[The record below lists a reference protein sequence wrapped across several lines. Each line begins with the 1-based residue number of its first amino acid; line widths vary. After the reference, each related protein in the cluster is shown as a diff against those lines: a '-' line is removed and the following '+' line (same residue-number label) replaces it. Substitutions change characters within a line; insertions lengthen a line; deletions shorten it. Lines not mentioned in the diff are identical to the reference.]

1 MTVRLVAHIFLDIDL
16 KCRLGAILEM
26 IQNLGE
32 ALQESCIKH
41 ANRMALSSIHGDFT
55 YLNLLSAAKGL
66 AEKLKTLGVGLNEPV
81 HVLVSNQ
88 PTDIAAI
95 LAIWL
100 SGGVIVPIHRSS
112 PLEVHR
118 KIQQKSHANHLVDFV
133 TFDKAPKITRIGSS
147 NKQFDQLLDDAAFV
161 IFTSGST
168 GEPKGVVVSHQ
179 SFQGKL
185 IEIDRLLKFNQ
196 SDRVLLVLNINF
208 VFGLWTVL
216 ETLLHGGTLYLHEK
230 FDPEI
235 FVSTLTEKEITRV
248 GVVPTMMRVIFSKS
262 ELVEQIRSKVNT
274 GTLQQILIGGESLG
288 RSLALMVRKEFSKS
302 NLIDIYGSTETASC
316 DFFSFPENFSEFPGC
331 IGKPSGGV
339 KYRIVNEF
347 DIPVERGVEG
357 SLQIDSPYLMKGYLG
372 DPELTKAAFSG
383 EWFKTG
389 DIAKEVA
396 PSVLELMGRSK
407 DLISRGGNKVTPGEI
422 EQAICAH
429 PSVAAAM
436 AVGIPDA
443 LLGERIHML
452 IVLNSMKSL
461 NKEEIKDHLGLRL
474 EKYKLP
480 DVFYFGDALPTGK
493 TGKADRTQLRD
504 QILNGLLIP
513 EFI

>member
-1 MTVRLVAHIFLDIDL
+1 
-16 KCRLGAILEM
+16 M

-133 TFDKAPKITRIGSS
+133 TFDDAPKITRIGSS

-196 SDRVLLVLNINF
+196 SDRVLLFLNIN
-208 VFGLWTVL
+208 
-216 ETLLHGGTLYLHEK
+216 
-230 FDPEI
+230 
-235 FVSTLTEKEITRV
+235 
-248 GVVPTMMRVIFSKS
+248 
-262 ELVEQIRSKVNT
+262 
-274 GTLQQILIGGESLG
+274 LI
-288 RSLALMVRKEFSKS
+288 
-302 NLIDIYGSTETASC
+302 NNDI
-316 DFFSFPENFSEFPGC
+316 
-331 IGKPSGGV
+331 I
-339 KYRIVNEF
+339 
-347 DIPVERGVEG
+347 
-357 SLQIDSPYLMKGYLG
+357 
-372 DPELTKAAFSG
+372 
-383 EWFKTG
+383 
-389 DIAKEVA
+389 
-396 PSVLELMGRSK
+396 
-407 DLISRGGNKVTPGEI
+407 
-422 EQAICAH
+422 
-429 PSVAAAM
+429 
-436 AVGIPDA
+436 
-443 LLGERIHML
+443 
-452 IVLNSMKSL
+452 
-461 NKEEIKDHLGLRL
+461 LRL
-474 EKYKLP
+474 
-480 DVFYFGDALPTGK
+480 
-493 TGKADRTQLRD
+493 
-504 QILNGLLIP
+504 I
-513 EFI
+513 

>member
-1 MTVRLVAHIFLDIDL
+1 
-16 KCRLGAILEM
+16 M

-41 ANRMALSSIHGDFT
+41 ANRQALSGNCGDFT
-55 YLNLLSAAKGL
+55 YSNLFSAAEAL
-66 AEKLKTLGVGLNEPV
+66 AEKLEALGVSLNEPV

-88 PTDIAAI
+88 PSDIAAI
-95 LAIWL
+95 FAIWL
-100 SGGVIVPIHRSS
+100 AGGVIVPIHRSS
-112 PLEVHR
+112 PSEVHR
-118 KIQQKSHANHLVDFV
+118 KIQQKSYANLLVDYV
-133 TFDKAPKITRIGSS
+133 TFEDTPKITTIGSS
-147 NKQFDQLLDDAAFV
+147 GNQFDQLLNDAAFV

-179 SFQGKL
+179 SFLGKL
-185 IEIDRLLKFNQ
+185 AEIDRLLKFNQ
-196 SDRVLLVLNINF
+196 SDRLLLVLNINF
-208 VFGLWTVL
+208 VFGLWATL
-216 ETLLHGGTLYLHEK
+216 ETLLHGGAVYLHEK

-235 FVSTLTEKEITRV
+235 FLSTLVEKEITRV
-248 GVVPTMMRVIFSKS
+248 GVVPTMMRVIFSKPKLI
-262 ELVEQIRSKVNT
+262 ERIQSKVNT

-302 NLIDIYGSTETASC
+302 KLIDIYGSTETASC
-316 DFFSFPENFSEFPGC
+316 DFFSFPENFSEYPGC

-339 KYRIVNEF
+339 KFRIVNEF
-347 DIPVERGVEG
+347 DRPVESGMEG
-357 SLQIDSPYLMKGYLG
+357 DLQIYSPYLMKGYLG
-372 DPELTKAAFSG
+372 DQDLTKAAFSG

-436 AVGIPDA
+436 AVGMPDA
-443 LLGERIHML
+443 VLGERIHVL
-452 IVLNSMKSL
+452 IVLNSMKSID
-461 NKEEIKDHLGLRL
+461 KEEIKNHLGLRL

-480 DVFYFGDALPTGK
+480 DTFYFSDALPTGK
-493 TGKADRTQLRD
+493 TGKADRTQLRE
-504 QILNGLLIP
+504 QILNGALIP